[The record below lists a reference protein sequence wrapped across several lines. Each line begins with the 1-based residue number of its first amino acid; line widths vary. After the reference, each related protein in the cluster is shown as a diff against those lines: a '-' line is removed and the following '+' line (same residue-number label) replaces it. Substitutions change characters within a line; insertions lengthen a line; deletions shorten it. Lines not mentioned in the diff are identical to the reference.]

1 MRNPYQEIGGMRRKP
16 LWERRHEGPAAVS
29 TSLPFAFLE
38 VPAPKKNE
46 EKENFVATFAW
57 GGGGYLLGRD
67 WYLVGILVQLDW
79 SLTNNLGVRGTN

>member
-57 GGGGYLLGRD
+57 GGGGTYWEEIGTLLAFWCNLIGR
-67 WYLVGILVQLDW
+67 
-79 SLTNNLGVRGTN
+79 

>member
-57 GGGGYLLGRD
+57 GGGVPTGKR
-67 WYLVGILVQLDW
+67 LVPCWHFGA
-79 SLTNNLGVRGTN
+79 T